1 MDYSEQPMPTEHTA
15 WEDSVQ
21 CKLIQALTD
30 HEASTAAALAP
41 DIKAR
46 ARLGW
51 ETYGTYLGVGNPGRD
66 AERDLRDE
74 LLDAMVYSHE
84 RYLATGK
91 PRYWNTVLRLAY
103 ELHPP
108 TFQPIA
114 EKDPGVQELAQEL
127 AAVLG
132 VSVSEAAAALSRIV
146 EKFDKPWQKDRIA
159 EVMARIE
166 KRQEERWRTDPLN
179 LMEWLT
185 DESWRW
191 LAFGILQSLTGA
203 LNTLAEW
210 VCPEKG

>member
-1 MDYSEQPMPTEHTA
+1 MDYPEQPMPTEYTA

-21 CKLIQALTD
+21 CKLIQALTE
-30 HEASTAAALAP
+30 HEAHYAALAP

-74 LLDAMVYSHE
+74 LLDAMVYSYE
-84 RYLATGK
+84 RHLATGK

-103 ELHPP
+103 ELQPP
-108 TFQPIA
+108 TFQSIA
-114 EKDPGVQELAQEL
+114 EKDPGVQEL

-146 EKFDKPWQKDRIA
+146 EKFDKPWQEDRIS
-159 EVMARIE
+159 EVMANIE
-166 KRQEERWRTDPLN
+166 KLQNDERWRTDPLC
-179 LMEWLT
+179 LMDWLT
-185 DESWRW
+185 DEPWRW
-191 LAFGILQSLTGA
+191 LAFDILHSLMGA

-210 VCPEKG
+210 VCPEQS